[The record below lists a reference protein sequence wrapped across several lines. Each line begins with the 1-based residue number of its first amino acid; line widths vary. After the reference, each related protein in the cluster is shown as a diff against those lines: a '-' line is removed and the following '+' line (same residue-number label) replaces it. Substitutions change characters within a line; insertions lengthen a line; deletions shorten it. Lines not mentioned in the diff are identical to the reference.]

1 MWPDISMG
9 TSGKKI
15 RIFDHIVF
23 EIIAFEGRKLWFFG
37 PCLARSADFDS
48 PLHQKLELHK
58 VEFLEIHNVWN
69 VRYLSKKS

>member
-23 EIIAFEGRKLWFFG
+23 EIIAFEGRKL
-37 PCLARSADFDS
+37 
-48 PLHQKLELHK
+48 
-58 VEFLEIHNVWN
+58 
-69 VRYLSKKS
+69 